1 MFNLSETAKISCH
14 YEPFTTAG
22 AIFRETDRTN
32 LFNYSQYFDILKDWF
47 ELSKLFSKKDLE

>member
-14 YEPFTTAG
+14 YEPFTTTE

-32 LFNYSQYFDILKDWF
+32 IILEK
-47 ELSKLFSKKDLE
+47 EKTTIYTLSYKII

>member
-22 AIFRETDRTN
+22 AIFREMDRTN
-32 LFNYSQYFDILKDWF
+32 LYSQ
-47 ELSKLFSKKDLE
+47 